1 MRITR
6 LLSQLVDTYGPYIPF
21 VGTASPTATSEASIS
36 NYVSENGDSVEEPSS
51 KKMKHRKG
59 QISGSPP
66 KGKGKGKAMSAGSG
80 EAVDLKD
87 LPITLHEF
95 ANGDQTK
102 LPRYH
107 AVLRRNE
114 GDGIGMEDIDSLQLE
129 LEALLSSTVVR
140 KVSLQEEA
148 KVLQNAEKYRGQGKY
163 LKKVRNPWIKCRL
176 KSIFSDFS

>member
-6 LLSQLVDTYGPYIPF
+6 LLSQLVDTYRPYIPF
-21 VGTASPTATSEASIS
+21 IGTASPTATSEASTS
-36 NYVSENGDSVEEPSS
+36 NSVSENDDSVEPNS

-95 ANGDQTK
+95 ANGDQSK

-163 LKKVRNPWIKCRL
+163 LKKVRKPWTNSRL
-176 KSIFSDFS
+176 KYIFSDFP